1 MEAILH
7 YVWKYKLYNKQ
18 LFTTDGETIEVLDT
32 GLHNTDAGPD
42 FFNAKIK
49 IGDKIWVGN
58 VEIHLYSDDWY
69 KHKHDTDS
77 SYDSVILHLV
87 KKVNKDIFNSQGR
100 KIPQAI
106 LSYSSHIDDNY
117 DLIKHSSIKMPC
129 ESVLPQLDRFTL
141 KQWLN
146 TLLIERLE
154 RKSDH
159 LFQILNRYAGDW
171 EAALYVL
178 LLRNFGFGL
187 NADVFEQLAHSLPIT
202 YLKKHADNLLQLE
215 ALLLGQAGFLD
226 ENIDLVQE
234 DYHKQL
240 VTEYHFL
247 KAKFSLNALDASLF
261 KNLRVRPN
269 ASPQIRLAQLAQLFH
284 VYPNLF
290 SRLITMEDLGAIR
303 LLFHVNASSYWQTH
317 FFLGRQSGEKSKYIG
332 NASLDLILINTLVP
346 ILFAYGK
353 YSADELLCERALTFL
368 DEIKPE
374 TNAITK
380 YFSQLNVPI
389 NSSSQSQAC
398 IQLKKEYCDKKKCLY
413 CRIGHRMMLEK

>member
-18 LFTTDGETIEVLDT
+18 LFTTDGELIEVLDT

-58 VEIHLYSDDWY
+58 VEIHHHSDDWY
-69 KHKHDTDS
+69 KHKHDIDA

-87 KKVNKDIFNSQGR
+87 KNINKDIFDSQGR

-117 DLIKHSSIKMPC
+117 DLIRHPSIKMPC
-129 ESVLPQLDRFTL
+129 ESMLPLMDKFVL

-154 RKSDH
+154 RKSDY

-171 EAALYVL
+171 EATLYVL

-187 NADVFEQLAHSLPIT
+187 NADAFEQLAHSLPIT
-202 YLKKHADNLLQLE
+202 CLKKHADNLLQLE
-215 ALLLGQAGFLD
+215 ALLLGQAGFLEEKPD
-226 ENIDLVQE
+226 QVQE

-240 VTEYHFL
+240 ITEYHFL
-247 KAKFSLNALDASLF
+247 KAKFSLNTLDASLF
-261 KNLRVRPN
+261 KKLRVRPN

-284 VYPNLF
+284 LYPNLF
-290 SRLITMEDLGAIR
+290 SRLVSMEDLGAIR
-303 LLFHVNASSYWQTH
+303 LLFHVNASAYWQTH
-317 FFLGRQSGEKSKYIG
+317 FFLGKEVEQKSKYIG

-353 YSADELLCERALTFL
+353 YSADESLCDKALTFL
-368 DEIKPE
+368 DKIKSE
-374 TNAITK
+374 MNAITK

-389 NSSSQSQAC
+389 DSSSQSQAC